1 VDLDRFP
8 LPTVKAKDP
17 VGFGDHLP
25 IALLLMHERRLTAL
39 QLPLLLLRLLKAD
52 SLDPYSCQI
61 YDHASLVLMSI
72 AKAKQATGTGIKDAI
87 RAATHAVGGKVVD
100 NAVDGIKAI
109 NAGLSVSP
117 QILPDD
123 VAAIAAAG
131 FRSVVCNRPDG
142 EGADQPA
149 FAAIEAAAR
158 AAGLQ
163 AAYLPVVSGQ
173 VKDADVEAVATLF
186 ATLPKPVFAYCRSG
200 TRSATL
206 WSLAKPQMA
215 G

>member
-1 VDLDRFP
+1 M
-8 LPTVKAKDP
+8 T
-17 VGFGDHLP
+17 
-25 IALLLMHERRLTAL
+25 
-39 QLPLLLLRLLKAD
+39 
-52 SLDPYSCQI
+52 
-61 YDHASLVLMSI
+61 
-72 AKAKQATGTGIKDAI
+72 
-87 RAATHAVGGKVVD
+87 
-100 NAVDGIKAI
+100 IKAI

-173 VKDADVEAVATLF
+173 VKDADVETVATLF

>member
-1 VDLDRFP
+1 M
-8 LPTVKAKDP
+8 T
-17 VGFGDHLP
+17 
-25 IALLLMHERRLTAL
+25 
-39 QLPLLLLRLLKAD
+39 
-52 SLDPYSCQI
+52 
-61 YDHASLVLMSI
+61 
-72 AKAKQATGTGIKDAI
+72 
-87 RAATHAVGGKVVD
+87 
-100 NAVDGIKAI
+100 IKAI

-142 EGADQPA
+142 EGADPPA

-163 AAYLPVVSGQ
+163 AACLLVVSGQ
-173 VKDADVEAVATLF
+173 VKDADAEAFATLF